1 MSDVSKAT
9 CVTQKTGVFEYVRR
23 LYPNDI
29 QHSRQRMQ
37 DGGGGLHFHRQT
49 APPPLPMLLRVALVF
64 FRQALLF
71 EAAKDKVVWPTQ

>member
-1 MSDVSKAT
+1 
-9 CVTQKTGVFEYVRR
+9 
-23 LYPNDI
+23 
-29 QHSRQRMQ
+29 MQ